1 MFNVRLAETRSG
13 AAANE
18 DVVGYTDFAAW
29 VIDGASG
36 IGENLVSAVSDA
48 QWFAQRV
55 DRELRDLLASKPT
68 MPFEDLFAA
77 VIRHC
82 RSSYS
87 TLARR
92 PPAGRHE
99 LPSAAIAFVRALPE
113 KVELATLG
121 DCRIAYRSLGG
132 EEFAEHGDGGNIGPF
147 EHRTKALARSILA
160 ERPEISAAE
169 LFEELR
175 PQLVQNRAFMNVDGG
190 YWVLGLQMEAIE
202 RADRAELPAGD
213 WAIALASDGFLR
225 LADMFAHLGASDLLS
240 IENRAEFEKCYS
252 DLRNLEQVDGSLR
265 RHPRAKISDD
275 VSFIRIDVHTNSVPN
290 G

>member
-1 MFNVRLAETRSG
+1 
-13 AAANE
+13 
-18 DVVGYTDFAAW
+18 
-29 VIDGASG
+29 
-36 IGENLVSAVSDA
+36 
-48 QWFAQRV
+48 
-55 DRELRDLLASKPT
+55 

-147 EHRTKALARSILA
+147 AHRTKALARSILDRKSVVYGTSVSVRV
-160 ERPEISAAE
+160 EH
-169 LFEELR
+169 
-175 PQLVQNRAFMNVDGG
+175 GG
-190 YWVLGLQMEAIE
+190 S
-202 RADRAELPAGD
+202 R
-213 WAIALASDGFLR
+213 
-225 LADMFAHLGASDLLS
+225 
-240 IENRAEFEKCYS
+240 
-252 DLRNLEQVDGSLR
+252 
-265 RHPRAKISDD
+265 
-275 VSFIRIDVHTNSVPN
+275 IRKQKKK
-290 G
+290 